1 MVQMGL
7 LFLGFTILVLLL
19 FTMAAA
25 YYVPKVL
32 ETEHEHDEDD
42 ENGHA
47 V

>member
-1 MVQMGL
+1 MVQIAM
-7 LFLGFTILVLLL
+7 LFLAFTILVLLL
-19 FTMAAA
+19 FTIASV

-32 ETEHEHDEDD
+32 EQDHDEDD